1 MSYYWPSIVQLVT
14 FGLVAIIAVIQ
25 SIFGIILI
33 VGGWWAGI
41 GAIIHGI
48 ITIGYC
54 IFVFVHR
61 WVRVNFS
68 FVSHKRSHV
77 ALMSTKMEIIL
88 TAILCVTGLFI
99 GIFCGFVG
107 IGTFVLLLG
116 WAIFEG
122 VYVGTRK
129 ISDKWNMTLYDVA
142 EVDVTGGAAK
152 NIQNVQHPNPQQFQ
166 QFA

>member
-1 MSYYWPSIVQLVT
+1 MSYYWPSILQLVT
-14 FGLVAIIAVIQ
+14 FSLVAIISLVQ

-33 VGGWWAGI
+33 IGGYWGGI

-54 IFVFVHR
+54 IFV
-61 WVRVNFS
+61 
-68 FVSHKRSHV
+68 

-88 TAILCVTGLFI
+88 TAILCLSGLFI
-99 GIFCGFVG
+99 GIFCGLVG
-107 IGTFVLLLG
+107 IGVFVILLG

-129 ISDKWNMTLYDVA
+129 VSGKWGMTLYDVA
-142 EVDVTGGAAK
+142 EVDVAGGALK
-152 NIQNVQHPNPQQFQ
+152 NNQNAQHPNPQQFQ